1 MTEKSEE
8 DKEKDIKSYML
19 RIRLVLLNNVKEM
32 FSKLTDEERMEV
44 ISDYCKYCGCND
56 NGCQCWNDD

>member
-19 RIRLVLLNNVKEM
+19 RIRGVVLNN
-32 FSKLTDEERMEV
+32 LTY
-44 ISDYCKYCGCND
+44 SHA
-56 NGCQCWNDD
+56 

>member
-19 RIRLVLLNNVKEM
+19 RIRGVVLNNVKEM

-44 ISDYCKYCGCND
+44 ISDYCKHCGCND
-56 NGCQCWNDD
+56 NGCVCWNDN